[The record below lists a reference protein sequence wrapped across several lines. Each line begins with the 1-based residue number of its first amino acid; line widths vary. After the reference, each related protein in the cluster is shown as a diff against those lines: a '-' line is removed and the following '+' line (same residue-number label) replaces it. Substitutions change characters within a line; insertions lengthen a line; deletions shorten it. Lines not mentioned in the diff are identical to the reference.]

1 MNKFKDNFIS
11 DDEKMLD
18 FINLSKDEFLQS
30 YSYLTEE
37 EYDATAN
44 YLEYL
49 IRLCTIQFINNIKN

>member
-18 FINLSKDEFLQS
+18 FINLPKDEFLQS

-49 IRLCTIQFINNIKN
+49 VRLCTIQFINNIKN

>member
-1 MNKFKDNFIS
+1 MNKFKDNFIW

-49 IRLCTIQFINNIKN
+49 IRLCTIQFIHNIKN

>member
-1 MNKFKDNFIS
+1 MNKFENNFIS
-11 DDEKMLD
+11 DDEKMRD
-18 FINLSKDEFLQS
+18 FIALSKDDFLAF

-49 IRLCTIQFINNIKN
+49 IRLCTIQFINNIEK

>member
-18 FINLSKDEFLQS
+18 FINLSKEEFLQS
-30 YSYLTEE
+30 YSYLSEE

-49 IRLCTIQFINNIKN
+49 VRLCTIQFINNIKN